1 MEEIQETVRAC
12 NFCIA
17 VTLKK
22 KKKIMVVVVVVVV
35 ITVIK
40 KLQFKRFVY
49 ISTTVA
55 TSHNS
60 IDCKKIKRRY

>member
-22 KKKIMVVVVVVVV
+22 KKIMVVVVVVV
-35 ITVIK
+35 IT
-40 KLQFKRFVY
+40 L
-49 ISTTVA
+49 
-55 TSHNS
+55 
-60 IDCKKIKRRY
+60 

>member
-22 KKKIMVVVVVVVV
+22 KKKIMVVVVVVV

-60 IDCKKIKRRY
+60 IDCKK

>member
-22 KKKIMVVVVVVVV
+22 KKKIMVVVAVVVVVV

-60 IDCKKIKRRY
+60 I

>member
-22 KKKIMVVVVVVVV
+22 KKKIMVVVVVVV

-55 TSHNS
+55 PSHNS
-60 IDCKKIKRRY
+60 IDCKK